1 MNEQLNSLMILGS
14 GITVFA
20 VFIFG
25 ITYYNLRKNSK
36 NTKKLSKKKKREMM
50 EP

>member
-1 MNEQLNSLMILGS
+1 MDDMQGVYILG
-14 GITVFA
+14 GAIGVFA

-50 EP
+50 GR